1 MTVIDANGNKQEVK
15 VPTAASLMSE
25 FEIVGLLGDDNK
37 ISSDVVV
44 LNYSANKVIAK
55 WEGPKGT
62 IAKDDYIVATA
73 KDQKTLLVRMA
84 PSSVDFT
91 GQSFILVNSKGNSQD
106 WLALNSAVAY
116 NKVLARAAQ
125 KAGLYTFSL
134 APTVVKKADYKADAW
149 KVDGSDI
156 NTQNLLY
163 KMRQELSPAN
173 LALELPM
180 MVLKWM
186 MLQLN

>member
-1 MTVIDANGNKQEVK
+1 M
-15 VPTAASLMSE
+15 
-25 FEIVGLLGDDNK
+25 
-37 ISSDVVV
+37 
-44 LNYSANKVIAK
+44 
-55 WEGPKGT
+55 
-62 IAKDDYIVATA
+62 
-73 KDQKTLLVRMA
+73 
-84 PSSVDFT
+84 
-91 GQSFILVNSKGNSQD
+91 VNSKENSQD

-173 LALELPM
+173 LALKLPM
-180 MVLKWM
+180 MVL
-186 MLQLN
+186 NG

>member
-1 MTVIDANGNKQEVK
+1 MTI
-15 VPTAASLMSE
+15 SL
-25 FEIVGLLGDDNK
+25 L
-37 ISSDVVV
+37 
-44 LNYSANKVIAK
+44 
-55 WEGPKGT
+55 
-62 IAKDDYIVATA
+62 TA

-156 NTQNLLY
+156 NTQ
-163 KMRQELSPAN
+163 K
-173 LALELPM
+173 LALQNEAGTFTSQFGIGVTHDGTKMDDATVKLNGST
-180 MVLKWM
+180 VLGTESTPVEID
-186 MLQLN
+186 LNVDNKITF